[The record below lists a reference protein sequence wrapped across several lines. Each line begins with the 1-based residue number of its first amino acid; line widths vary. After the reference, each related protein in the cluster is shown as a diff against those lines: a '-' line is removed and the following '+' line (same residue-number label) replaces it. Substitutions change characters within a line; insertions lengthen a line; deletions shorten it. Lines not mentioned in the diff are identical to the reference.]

1 LVQRLDTEV
10 GGLRP
15 DQADRQVNVAITKRA
30 QRFLLRRRPG
40 GRAMDVFPLGRSEA
54 TSLTMRLQCD
64 YDDHRRRN
72 QFFFYVSLTSPA
84 KISSIRCFIGSYTHA
99 WQRRAHH
106 HAT

>member
-1 LVQRLDTEV
+1 LIRPQRNSIRLVQRLDTEV

-54 TSLTMRLQCD
+54 TSLTMRL
-64 YDDHRRRN
+64 RRSSSAQSIFLLRFTN
-72 QFFFYVSLTSPA
+72 QSGKNILDSLLL
-84 KISSIRCFIGSYTHA
+84 
-99 WQRRAHH
+99 
-106 HAT
+106 